1 MMHSGCAYGNLYLTM
16 SRALSELVGASEPM
30 FSIILRDL
38 ERASGHHGVDVQFTG
53 EIIRKG
59 RMKVK
64 ELGLDPAD
72 TTGPE
77 LYHGLINM
85 LKLHEGFIAKRIGV
99 EYPSDVDEVMTCIK
113 YAIDRIQIPKNAWV
127 LKHSVAR
134 KLLKAVPPKKVMK
147 YLNYRS
153 VDSMLKREPITEI
166 YGAIRF
172 LETQAWQD
180 KFLAKYKSL
189 KPSDFE
195 NRDIEIVRLDA
206 EKWSKATNEY
216 VLKNR
221 HNITHLKELGV
232 IVMMPMPVKY
242 MQGVTLAVMPI
253 VLHYLN
259 EIRLYTTYLKM
270 QQVRPDF
277 GDIVTTTLI
286 EDPHDHALI
295 SSKPIHWR
303 VIQRYYGSKDADHPE
318 VFEPHVLPED
328 LYWRGAEEILYKFEP
343 ALHFWHE
350 MDYVGMMF
358 PEGPVSFNLMDVAV
372 SYVNNL
378 PYEYRS
384 VGRMRESLE
393 RELFV
398 RYLGQPTLEHQV
410 LRQLDNKM
418 IEPGLLALSSK
429 VKGKR

>member
-1 MMHSGCAYGNLYLTM
+1 M
-16 SRALSELVGASEPM
+16 SHALSELVGASEPM
-30 FSIILRDL
+30 FSVIIRDL
-38 ERASGHHGVDVQFTG
+38 ERASGNHSVDVQFIG
-53 EIIRKG
+53 EIIRKS
-59 RMKVK
+59 RTKMR
-64 ELGLDPAD
+64 ELGLDPTD

-85 LKLHEGFIAKRIGV
+85 LKLHESFIAKRIGV

-113 YAIDRIQIPKNAWV
+113 YTIERMQIPKNAWV

-134 KLLKAVPPKKVMK
+134 KLLKATPPKKVMK
-147 YLNYRS
+147 QLNYRS
-153 VDSMLKREPITEI
+153 VDSMLKREPIAEI
-166 YGAIRF
+166 YGAIRI
-172 LETQAWQD
+172 LETGAWQD
-180 KFLAKYKSL
+180 KFLAKYKTL
-189 KPSDFE
+189 KPHDFE
-195 NRDIEIVRLDA
+195 SRDIEVVQLDR
-206 EKWSKATNEY
+206 EKWATATNEY
-216 VLKNR
+216 VLKSR
-221 HNITHLKELGV
+221 HNITHLKELGI

-259 EIRLYTTYLKM
+259 EIRLYTTYLKL

-277 GDIVTTTLI
+277 GNIVARTI
-286 EDPHDHALI
+286 VEDPDEHAMM

-303 VIQRYYGSKDADHPE
+303 VIQRYYGSKDTEHPE

-328 LYWRGAEEILYKFEP
+328 LYWRGAEEILYRLEP

-358 PEGPVSFNLMDVAV
+358 PEGPVSFNLMDIAV

-378 PYEYRS
+378 PYEYRA
-384 VGRMRESLE
+384 VGRMREAIE

-398 RYLGQPTLEHQV
+398 RYLGQPVLEQQV

-418 IEPGLLALSSK
+418 IEPELLALGS
-429 VKGKR
+429 KGKK